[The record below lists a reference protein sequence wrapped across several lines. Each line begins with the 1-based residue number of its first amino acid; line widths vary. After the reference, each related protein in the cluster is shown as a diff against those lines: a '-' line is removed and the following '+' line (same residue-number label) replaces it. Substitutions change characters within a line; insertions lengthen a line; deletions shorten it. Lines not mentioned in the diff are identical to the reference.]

1 MLSRSVFVWAL
12 VGDPLSPA
20 PAGGF
25 GAAAPL
31 VGGVAELQGQYF
43 GQDSIVQPLAHRAVA
58 GAGTTHAGPRNPR
71 PLDQSLGAQR
81 VKVKTHRRRVQAK
94 PCGEFRRIDRFVV
107 LAYQLKNSLALPVL
121 CCAMRPPGLVSA
133 VLLAHPIRP
142 LVRLPSSY
150 FEDIIH

>member
-1 MLSRSVFVWAL
+1 MLSRSFFVRDV
-12 VGDPLSPA
+12 VGDPFSPA

-31 VGGVAELQGQYF
+31 VGGIPEFQGQYF

-58 GAGTTHAGPRNPR
+58 GTGTTDTGPRDPS
-71 PLDQSLGAQR
+71 PLDKSRGAQR
-81 VKVKTHRRRVQAK
+81 VKVKTHGRRVQ
-94 PCGEFRRIDRFVV
+94 PEPSGEFGRIDRFVM
-107 LAYQLKNSLALPVL
+107 LTHQFKNSLALPVL
-121 CCAMRPPGLVSA
+121 RPAVRPSGLAPV
-133 VLLAHPIRP
+133 VLAHPIRP